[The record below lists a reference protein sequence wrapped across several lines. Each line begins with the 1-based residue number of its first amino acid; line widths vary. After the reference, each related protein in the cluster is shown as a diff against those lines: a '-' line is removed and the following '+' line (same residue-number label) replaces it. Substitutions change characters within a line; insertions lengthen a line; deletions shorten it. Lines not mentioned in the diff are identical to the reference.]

1 MRAMDREDPI
11 DLEAEYNNRA
21 RVADSAAI
29 IGRWARDAA
38 AFRTTWARR
47 HLDVPYGPSERER
60 LDLFLPETGAEATP
74 LAMFI
79 HGGYWQALDHRQVSH
94 FARGLL
100 LRGVAVALPSYGLC
114 PEVPVA
120 TAVEQLRKLAAMLCL
135 QTKQHVYAI
144 GHSAGGQLAAML
156 LGHDYSRFS
165 KALGT
170 GVVPGAMP
178 ISGVFELEPL
188 LGTTIGRGL
197 GLTPEEAR
205 ALSPRFLPAPGGELH
220 AVVGGEE
227 SAEYLRQTR
236 DFAGAWG
243 GTQEALPGLNH
254 FTVLDPLTDPDHPLT
269 VRAAETAR
277 RLASL

>member
-1 MRAMDREDPI
+1 
-11 DLEAEYNNRA
+11 
-21 RVADSAAI
+21 VADSADI
-29 IGRWARDAA
+29 LERWSRDAA
-38 AFRTTWARR
+38 AFRTTWARS
-47 HLDVPYGPSERER
+47 HLDVPYGPSDRER
-60 LDLFLPETGAEATP
+60 LDLFLPEAEAAP

-94 FARGLL
+94 FARGLV
-100 LRGVAVALPSYGLC
+100 LRGVAVAVPSYGLC
-114 PEVPVA
+114 PAVPVA

-165 KALGT
+165 KALGRQ
-170 GVVPGAMP
+170 VVPGAMP

-188 LGTTIGRGL
+188 LDTSIGLRL
-197 GLTPEEAR
+197 GLTPEAAR
-205 ALSPRFLPAPGGELH
+205 ALSPRFLPPPGGELH
-220 AVVGGEE
+220 AVVGAEE
-227 SAEYLRQTR
+227 SGEYLRQTR
-236 DFAGAWG
+236 DFAAAWG

-254 FTVLDPLTDPDHPLT
+254 FTILDPLTDPDHPLT
-269 VRAAETAR
+269 VRAAEAAR

>member
-1 MRAMDREDPI
+1 MD
-11 DLEAEYNNRA
+11 LQAEYDNRA
-21 RVADSAAI
+21 RVPDSAAI
-29 IGRWARDAA
+29 LERWSRDAA
-38 AFRTTWARR
+38 SFRATWARS
-47 HLDVPYGPSERER
+47 HLDVPYGPGERER
-60 LDLFLPETGAEATP
+60 LDLFLPEAPSDAAP

-100 LRGVAVALPSYGLC
+100 LQGVAVAVPSYGLC
-114 PEVPVA
+114 PEVPIA

-135 QTKQHVYAI
+135 QTHQHVYAI

-165 KALGT
+165 KALGRQ
-170 GVVPGAMP
+170 VVPGAMP
-178 ISGVFELEPL
+178 VSGVFELEPL
-188 LGTTIGRGL
+188 LGTSIGAGL
-197 GLTPEEAR
+197 GLGADEAR
-205 ALSPRFLPAPGGELH
+205 ALSPRFLPPPGGELH
-220 AVVGGEE
+220 AVVGGSE

-236 DFAGAWG
+236 DFAAAWG
-243 GTQEALPGLNH
+243 GSHEALPGLNH

-269 VRAAETAR
+269 IKAAGTAR

>member
-1 MRAMDREDPI
+1 M

-21 RVADSAAI
+21 RVPDSAAI
-29 IGRWARDAA
+29 LERWSREAA
-38 AFRTTWARR
+38 SFRTTWARS
-47 HLDVPYGPSERER
+47 HLDVPYGPSDRER
-60 LDLFLPETGAEATP
+60 LDLFLPEAQTETAP
-74 LAMFI
+74 LALFI

-100 LRGVAVALPSYGLC
+100 AHGVAVAIPSYALC
-114 PEVPVA
+114 PAGTIEM
-120 TAVEQLRKLAAMLCL
+120 AVEQMRRLAAMLCL

-156 LGHDYSRFS
+156 LGQDYSRFS

-170 GVVPGAMP
+170 QVVPGAMP

-188 LGTTIGRGL
+188 LETSIGLRL
-197 GLTPEEAR
+197 GLTPERAR
-205 ALSPRFLPAPGGELH
+205 ALSPRFLPAPGGALH
-220 AVVGGEE
+220 CVVGGAE
-227 SAEYLRQTR
+227 SGEFLRQTR
-236 DFAGAWG
+236 DFAAAWG
-243 GTQEALPGLNH
+243 GTEEALPGLDH

-269 VRAAETAR
+269 VRAAATAR